1 MSALTISLPQKSHT
15 QIPRQPSTLTPMCGI
30 VGYIG
35 PKPVV
40 PVIMEGL
47 ARLEYR
53 GYDSAGIAVA
63 GGPAGLQLRRAP
75 GKLRNLARDLET
87 HPVQGTFGIGHTR
100 WATHGRPTE
109 ENAHPHRD
117 GTGTLVVVHNGIVE
131 NYLQLKAALIAK
143 GHKFASETD
152 TEIIAHV
159 IQDELE
165 LAANQAS
172 SSRPEASQS
181 GAAAERPLPSQGPN
195 TPPATTTEANESEA
209 AITAG
214 PSSIPLEEAV
224 RRAVLRLTGAFAIG
238 VLSADEP
245 DKLVAARF
253 GPPAVLGLGEG
264 EYFLASDVP
273 GILHHTRSIY
283 FLADGELATLT
294 PSGITLTDFDGSP
307 RTLLPQRVTWDPI
320 QAEKAGYKHFM
331 LKEINEQ
338 PRSIRDTTLGRVSL
352 DTGRVFLPDLQI
364 SPEEFRDC
372 TQITIAACGT
382 SWHAGLAGKFMI
394 ERLARLRVD
403 VDYASEFRYRS
414 PLADPRTIGLL
425 ITQSGETA
433 DTLAAQA
440 ELIHLG
446 SKTLAICNVVGA
458 AVTRRAEGTIT
469 TNAGPEIGVASTKAF
484 TAQLTA
490 LFLLALHLA
499 QVRGTI
505 SDAESLHYVTELAR
519 IPAKLENML
528 SLAVPNATGGG
539 EGTAALIPLTPP
551 PATNPII
558 LSGATAG
565 AVEGPASLPGTTPN
579 PAVLSTGA
587 AGAAERPSYFAS
599 APTTPVIST
608 GAAGAAERSLPS
620 QSPNTPATQNPSV
633 LLSASNGPASLSG
646 TPNPFAAALFQPDRR
661 IAPRLSLNAQCQ
673 HLAQLFSGARDFLF
687 LGRGIHYPI
696 ALEGALKL
704 KEISY
709 IHAEGYPAGEMKHGP
724 NALIDETLPVVCIAT
739 KDPTDPA
746 SVLKYEKTLS
756 NIQEVTA
763 RAGRVIAI
771 ATEGDTTITQL
782 VEHTIHIPAAPEL
795 LLPLLETIPLQLLAY
810 HIAVR
815 RGCDVDQPRNLAKSV
830 TVE

>member
-1 MSALTISLPQKSHT
+1 
-15 QIPRQPSTLTPMCGI
+15 MCGI

-35 PKPVV
+35 SKSVV

-63 GGPAGLQLRRAP
+63 GGPGNELQLRRAP
-75 GKLRNLARDLET
+75 GKLRNLAEVLVSN
-87 HPVQGTFGIGHTR
+87 PVQGTYGIGHTR

-131 NYLQLKAALIAK
+131 NYLTLKNALIAK
-143 GHKFASETD
+143 GHKFVSETD

-159 IQDELE
+159 IQDEFE
-165 LAANQAS
+165 LATLTGARIS
-172 SSRPEASQS
+172 STDKAD
-181 GAAAERPLPSQGPN
+181 
-195 TPPATTTEANESEA
+195 TNESIAVIDEKRGT
-209 AITAG
+209 TA
-214 PSSIPLEEAV
+214 PSISLEEAV
-224 RRAVLRLTGAFAIG
+224 RRAVKRLTGAFAIG
-238 VLSADEP
+238 VLSAYEP
-245 DKLVAARF
+245 NKLVAARF
-253 GPPAVLGLGEG
+253 GPPAVLGIGDGEF
-264 EYFLASDVP
+264 FLASDVP
-273 GILHHTRSIY
+273 GILHHTRDIY
-283 FLADGELATLT
+283 FLQDGECATLT
-294 PSGITLTDFDGSP
+294 TAGIELTDFDAKP
-307 RTLLPQRVTWDPI
+307 LTLKPQRITWDPI

-338 PRSIRDTTLGRVSL
+338 PRAVRDTTLGRVSL
-352 DTGRVFLPDLQI
+352 ETGKVFLPDMTI
-364 SPEEFRDC
+364 TPEEFRAA
-372 TQITIAACGT
+372 TGITIAACGT

-394 ERLARLRVD
+394 ERLARLPVD
-403 VDYASEFRYRS
+403 VDYASEYRYRDPIPS
-414 PLADPRTIGLL
+414 PTDIGLL

-433 DTLAAQA
+433 DTIAAQT
-440 ELIHLG
+440 ELIAKG

-458 AVTRRAEGTIT
+458 AVTRKAAGTIT

-490 LFLLALHLA
+490 LFTLALYIA
-499 QVRGTI
+499 QTRGTI
-505 SDAESLHYVTELAR
+505 SDEDSLHLVTELSH
-519 IPAKLENML
+519 IPLKLEH
-528 SLAVPNATGGG
+528 
-539 EGTAALIPLTPP
+539 
-551 PATNPII
+551 I
-558 LSGATAG
+558 L
-565 AVEGPASLPGTTPN
+565 
-579 PAVLSTGA
+579 
-587 AGAAERPSYFAS
+587 
-599 APTTPVIST
+599 
-608 GAAGAAERSLPS
+608 RS
-620 QSPNTPATQNPSV
+620 V
-633 LLSASNGPASLSG
+633 
-646 TPNPFAAALFQPDRR
+646 DD
-661 IAPRLSLNAQCQ
+661 QCQ
-673 HLAQLFSGARDFLF
+673 QLAKVFSTSNDFLF

-739 KDPTDPA
+739 KDPHDPS

-763 RAGRVIAI
+763 RSGRVIAI
-771 ATEGDTTITQL
+771 AIEGDEDIKQL
-782 VEHTIHIPAAPEL
+782 VEHVIYIPPSHEL
-795 LLPLLETIPLQLLAY
+795 LLPILEVVPLQLLAY